1 MAGRISNVRGR
12 AAKYWLAGG
21 ASAMGLGIWSMHF
34 VGMLAFSLPIP
45 LGYDPWI
52 TLMSLLIA
60 IAFSAY
66 SLHLVCQERLPWQNW
81 RWARC

>member
-45 LGYDPWI
+45 LADPWI